1 MTDTQKARFALILEA
16 QRQQI
21 EYELNARKEQ
31 SGKSEFG
38 LRNPGRLSA
47 LLRLVDTAL
56 QQLRDGTYGTCAGCE
71 CEIPMNRLQ
80 AVPWSA
86 FCPTCQEMIE
96 ATRPLTG
103 SRRAVGRSKS
113 L

>member
-21 EYELNARKEQ
+21 EYELNTQEQ
-31 SGKSEFG
+31 SGQGEFG

-86 FCPTCQEMIE
+86 FCATCQEMIE

-103 SRRAVGRSKS
+103 SRRALGRSNS